1 MKTREIFLVS
11 VMFFL
16 TLGVSVK
23 ATEAVTS
30 NSMENSIR
38 NEITQKVSS
47 FIEEKLEMT
56 KDMNNTFALVYFQVD
71 TNGNISFTNV
81 DYADRDMARSME
93 FVVDRLDLESTTLK
107 QGKYYIKVW
116 FKVR

>member
-11 VMFFL
+11 VMLFL
-16 TLGVSVK
+16 TLGVTLK
-23 ATEAVTS
+23 ASDAVTS

-38 NEITQKVSS
+38 NEISQKVSN
-47 FIEEKLEMT
+47 FIEEKFEMT
-56 KDMNNTFALVYFQVD
+56 REMNNTFALVYFQVD
-71 TNGNISFTNV
+71 SKGNISFTNV
-81 DYADRDMARSME
+81 DYADKDIARSME
-93 FVVDRLDLESTTLK
+93 FEVNRMNLESTTLR

>member
-11 VMFFL
+11 VMFLL

-30 NSMENSIR
+30 NSVENSIS
-38 NEITQKVSS
+38 NEITRKVSN
-47 FIEEKLEMT
+47 FIEDKLEMT
-56 KDMNNTFALVYFQVD
+56 REMDNTFALVYFQVD
-71 TNGNISFTNV
+71 TKGKISFTNV
-81 DYADRDMARSME
+81 DYEDRDMARSLE
-93 FVVDRLDLESTTLK
+93 LVVDRLDIEPTTLK